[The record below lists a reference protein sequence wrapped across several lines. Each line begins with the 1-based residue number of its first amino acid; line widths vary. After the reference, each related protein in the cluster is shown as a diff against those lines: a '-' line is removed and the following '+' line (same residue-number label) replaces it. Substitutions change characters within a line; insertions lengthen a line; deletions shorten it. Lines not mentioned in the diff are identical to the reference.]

1 MYVNMFNKIY
11 FSCQSVAICV
21 LCFAQIST
29 VGSMVQNGS
38 QITGRGGWDC
48 CLLRAFDLT
57 CHCTIYVLIY
67 GPKGTLHHVQVFTL
81 SACLSEHMTILLK
94 SGIIKKQ

>member
-21 LCFAQIST
+21 LCLAQISI

-38 QITGRGGWDC
+38 QIMGRGGGG
-48 CLLRAFDLT
+48 LFAAAG
-57 CHCTIYVLIY
+57 V
-67 GPKGTLHHVQVFTL
+67 
-81 SACLSEHMTILLK
+81 
-94 SGIIKKQ
+94 